1 MLSTQKMP
9 QTVQE
14 CIEILAYNEHFWE
27 GFHAHEKDRKTIGSL
42 ADTQYP
48 WTEKQAMLGL
58 RIIKRYK
65 TLFEKYKISI
75 DDLCNDPQWRD
86 PFRKID
92 YAKVL
97 EKFTN
102 ENNEDQLE
110 IRFPYSEKMIGLIRC
125 LKDKRGLPAG
135 YFKYDGETKKW
146 TAKYSDVVAY
156 YMTLIGTRY
165 DFEFADKTMFDDFYE
180 IREEKRKF
188 KHIKVNVGKK
198 NLGVDNA
205 PESLVEYWKSNI
217 ATKPLLQQVD
227 SLKTFG
233 LSIPIGTDKVTSLAE
248 KIAVTTTKEVHVS
261 PEKWNKT
268 QVLSACEE
276 LNLFPI
282 ICPVSDLSSAEDIQE
297 MTNWFF
303 AFAEREIT
311 DKQVAWGFDLAKYP
325 ISDPLDDN
333 LSNDNMDSFDDPY
346 SHLYT
351 REMTKTQKKN
361 VYNEFKILNKK
372 SEKNKF
378 IGNDTK
384 IIFIRNK
391 IPRTLLKS
399 GVRPTTTLSF
409 ISNSYAPYG
418 ETVRKWL
425 DNIQKRLYYSTYTN
439 YGSAID
445 KI

>member
-125 LKDKRGLPAG
+125 LKDKRGLPVG

-188 KHIKVNVGKK
+188 KHIF
-198 NLGVDNA
+198 
-205 PESLVEYWKSNI
+205 S
-217 ATKPLLQQVD
+217 
-227 SLKTFG
+227 
-233 LSIPIGTDKVTSLAE
+233 
-248 KIAVTTTKEVHVS
+248 
-261 PEKWNKT
+261 
-268 QVLSACEE
+268 
-276 LNLFPI
+276 
-282 ICPVSDLSSAEDIQE
+282 
-297 MTNWFF
+297 
-303 AFAEREIT
+303 
-311 DKQVAWGFDLAKYP
+311 
-325 ISDPLDDN
+325 
-333 LSNDNMDSFDDPY
+333 
-346 SHLYT
+346 
-351 REMTKTQKKN
+351 
-361 VYNEFKILNKK
+361 
-372 SEKNKF
+372 
-378 IGNDTK
+378 
-384 IIFIRNK
+384 
-391 IPRTLLKS
+391 
-399 GVRPTTTLSF
+399 
-409 ISNSYAPYG
+409 
-418 ETVRKWL
+418 
-425 DNIQKRLYYSTYTN
+425 
-439 YGSAID
+439 
-445 KI
+445 